1 MSMSSKKIQMEPC
14 TSEAFKP
21 DFIEWDPQTPTFL
34 EKYLHLKACYCFFKP
49 NRTTDDECFQGMSN
63 EELPPLPP
71 PVKKTLRKSLF
82 SRSNSKYIF
91 IFVSTTFFKFFR
103 SALAPNNLRTAG
115 FHEKG
120 HYNLIPKRNK
130 HLDVPGMEPG
140 CESTTSPR
148 PIHHGLL
155 GRRNPT

>member
-71 PVKKTLRKSLF
+71 PVKKTLRKSCFSAKFQRKEKKNCPYANFDGCLF
-82 SRSNSKYIF
+82 LKKLPMQFFYSTQVP
-91 IFVSTTFFKFFR
+91 VS
-103 SALAPNNLRTAG
+103 
-115 FHEKG
+115 
-120 HYNLIPKRNK
+120 
-130 HLDVPGMEPG
+130 
-140 CESTTSPR
+140 
-148 PIHHGLL
+148 
-155 GRRNPT
+155 